1 MKKNKFKQITIGLVA
16 GVTLLTAVSPVLV
29 ASANDFTAQDSNIT
43 SMNFDNDHNT
53 AGKNDVFEQVQ
64 GKANSLSN
72 TEIASNVEVTTIT
85 NKDSDTVTAVKI
97 DNQESKSY
105 TTIVNSGDS
114 IIVSKSIFDQNT
126 QEYNVETKV
135 FKNDNDNNEANSV
148 MMARGWSAWKY
159 TNIAVGSRAFAY
171 AVDTAVIG
179 LGTAAM
185 TAALPGA
192 IAAAAGCSVAAAR
205 GFVSFTAG
213 VGFGYLATIKSPGQ
227 WLSNKLDTNKNGWIG
242 IYYRQTANRTQWKT
256 I

>member
-1 MKKNKFKQITIGLVA
+1 MEKKKFKKITIGLVA
-16 GVTLLTAVSPVLV
+16 GVTLLTTVSPVSV
-29 ASANDFTAQDSNIT
+29 ALANDLTAQDSNTT
-43 SMNFDNDHNT
+43 SMNFDNDHKTVGKDNT
-53 AGKNDVFEQVQ
+53 FEQVQ
-64 GKANSLSN
+64 EKANSLSN
-72 TEIASNVEVTTIT
+72 TETASNVEVTTIT

-126 QEYNVETKV
+126 QEYNIETKV
-135 FKNDNDNNEANSV
+135 FKNDNNEANPV